1 MIQIIPQTLLDFDIG
16 GYGTRRT
23 LLSWFTWKCK
33 LVVVWIISNHQLFC
47 DFICK
52 NNMEKKEYFCF
63 SRGINPILFSK
74 VLMSKRRINQWQKK
88 VIKTILFVV
97 ATALTLPWEV
107 CLQFSHCLLHF
118 TSYNMSLIHIS
129 VLIRVSVRDTIVQSR
144 RFNVNEI
151 RRGWILYTP
160 VAWWEINVL
169 WINNWEAHKNTCE
182 PIFSFPTIYIL
193 SNCCFKVLK

>member
-1 MIQIIPQTLLDFDIG
+1 MSVTTQQTHVRHKWNVAPPIIAHDKFFPLGNWKIYFGSSYDPNHTANSFG
-16 GYGTRRT
+16 FWYRGYGTRRT

-97 ATALTLPWEV
+97 ATALTLPWER
-107 CLQFSHCLLHF
+107 
-118 TSYNMSLIHIS
+118 S
-129 VLIRVSVRDTIVQSR
+129 VASSPIV
-144 RFNVNEI
+144 
-151 RRGWILYTP
+151 Y
-160 VAWWEINVL
+160 
-169 WINNWEAHKNTCE
+169 
-182 PIFSFPTIYIL
+182 YIL
-193 SNCCFKVLK
+193 PHIICH